1 MPNYLITGGAGFIGS
16 HLAGSLLSEP
26 EARVYCLDNF
36 ESFYPRI
43 VKEKNISAFM
53 ELPNFRLLEG
63 DISDA
68 AALEAILNS
77 IPIPDA
83 IVHLAAK
90 AGVRPSIQD
99 PASYYET
106 NVNGTI
112 NLLEFARRKGIKPF
126 IFASSSSVYGMNA
139 SVPWK
144 ENDRNLLPI
153 SPYASSKIAAEH
165 LGRVYSHLYGIHFT
179 ALRLFTVYGSRQR
192 PDLAIH
198 KFLRA
203 MEAGSPVTLFG
214 DGSTYR
220 DYTHVS
226 DIVKGIRLALKQA
239 AEGFRIYNLGSGNPV
254 SLLGLVNELEKVS
267 GLNARVE
274 FLEKQAGDV
283 DGTFADISKAVN
295 ELGYAP
301 EMSINQGL
309 SEFWTW
315 KKAST

>member
-16 HLAGSLLSEP
+16 HLAGRLLSESG
-26 EARVYCLDNF
+26 AQVYCLDNF
-36 ESFYPRI
+36 ESFYPRV
-43 VKEKNISAFM
+43 VKEQNISGF
-53 ELPNFRLLEG
+53 LDRPDFRLLEG
-63 DISDA
+63 DISNA
-68 AALEAILNS
+68 AVLEDLLNS
-77 IPIPDA
+77 IPRPDV
-83 IVHLAAK
+83 IFHLAAR

-99 PASYYET
+99 PSAYYNT

-112 NLLEFARRKGIKPF
+112 NLLEFARKKGIKPF
-126 IFASSSSVYGMNA
+126 IFASSSSVYGMNPN
-139 SVPWK
+139 VPWK

-153 SPYASSKIAAEH
+153 SPYAASKIAAEH
-165 LGRVYSHLYGIHFT
+165 LGRVYAHLYGIHFT

-203 MEAGSPVTLFG
+203 MEAGSPVSLFG

-226 DIVKGIRLALKQA
+226 DIVNGILLALKHSS
-239 AEGFRIYNLGSGNPV
+239 EGFRIFNLGSGNPV
-254 SLLGLVNELEKVS
+254 SLLGLVNELESVS

-295 ELGYAP
+295 ELGYSP

-309 SEFWTW
+309 REFWAW
-315 KKAST
+315 KKSNG

>member
-26 EARVYCLDNF
+26 GTHVFCLDNF
-36 ESFYPRI
+36 ETFYPRI

-53 ELPNFRLLEG
+53 EHPNFTLLEG
-63 DISDA
+63 DISNA
-68 AALEAILNS
+68 AALETLLGS
-77 IPIPDA
+77 VPTPDA
-83 IVHLAAK
+83 IFHLAAR
-90 AGVRPSIQD
+90 AGVRPSILD
-99 PASYYET
+99 PSAYYDT
-106 NVNGTI
+106 NVKGTI
-112 NLLEFARRKGIKPF
+112 NLLEFARKNGIKPF
-126 IFASSSSVYGMNA
+126 IFASSSSVYGLNPG
-139 SVPWK
+139 VPWK

-165 LGRVYSHLYGIHFT
+165 LGRVYAHLHGIHFT

-198 KFLRA
+198 KFLRS
-203 MEAGSPVTLFG
+203 MEAGNPVTLFG

-226 DIVKGIRLALKQA
+226 DIVKGIRLALKHS

-254 SLLGLVNELEKVS
+254 SLLGLVNELESVS
-267 GLNARVE
+267 GLSARIE
-274 FLEKQAGDV
+274 FLDKQAGDV

-301 EMSINQGL
+301 EMSINRGL
-309 SEFWTW
+309 SEFWAW
-315 KKAST
+315 KKVNH